1 MTTSNDPDA
10 ATPWSPESILAA
22 LADPSQGMRVK
33 DQLRYEPSGDAL
45 VEALRRAAT
54 AHERRVLCDVLG
66 DRHEKLAVAALVE
79 QLDRDDVRSEAA
91 DALAKIGDPAA
102 GGALAGCFAR
112 ESDVGTRAMLAAAL
126 GAVGHRAAIPDLL
139 RALEDASASVR
150 GSAAWSLAHL
160 KAREAAEP
168 LQAALDREPPGYA
181 RTRLEEAA
189 AALDPGEPEG

>member
-22 LADPSQGMRVK
+22 LADSSQGMRVK

-54 AHERRVLCDVLG
+54 DLHREILCDVLG
-66 DRHEKLAVAALVE
+66 DRHERMAVPALIE
-79 QLDRDDVRSEAA
+79 QLANDEVRSSAA
-91 DALAKIGDPAA
+91 DALAKIKDPAA

-112 ESDVGTRAMLAAAL
+112 ETVPGTRGMLAAAL
-126 GAVGHRAAIPDLL
+126 GAVGHRAAIPDLI
-139 RALEDASASVR
+139 RTLEDASPSVR
-150 GSAAWSLAHL
+150 GSAAWSLGHL

-168 LQAALDREPPGYA
+168 LQTALDREPPGYA
-181 RTRLEEAA
+181 RTRMEEAA
-189 AALDPGEPEG
+189 AALDRGEPEG